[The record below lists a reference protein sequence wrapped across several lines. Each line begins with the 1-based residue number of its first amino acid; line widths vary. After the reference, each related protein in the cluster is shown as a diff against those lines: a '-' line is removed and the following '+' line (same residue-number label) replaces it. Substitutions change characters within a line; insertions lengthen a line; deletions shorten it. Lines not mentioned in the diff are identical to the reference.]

1 MTIQIIII
9 KKNTDLQE
17 KNVKTINQNEIYKLL
32 NYKNDN
38 DFYKLHT
45 FNDKYEIY
53 GKRDGKAN
61 TENKY
66 EFPPPIDKELYFGNL
81 CILKKEEDNYVDL
94 SIDEWNK
101 IYEKLFGGFEDL
113 DVEEVRSVDSEEY
126 ETDELTE
133 QGYLKDNFV
142 VDDDELQE
150 EEYVSYDEDEDEFI

>member
-1 MTIQIIII
+1 MSGFEELII
-9 KKNTDLQE
+9 
-17 KNVKTINQNEIYKLL
+17 
-32 NYKNDN
+32 
-38 DFYKLHT
+38 F
-45 FNDKYEIY
+45 FS
-53 GKRDGKAN
+53 
-61 TENKY
+61 
-66 EFPPPIDKELYFGNL
+66 YFHRKFSG
-81 CILKKEEDNYVDL
+81 YAL

-150 EEYVSYDEDEDEFI
+150 EEYVSYDEDEHEFI